1 MKTCAAFIHEYDAYD
16 DFEEACYEFDRELA
30 VAEFELAKAYHAA
43 DMNIFF
49 EGEEG
54 DANAKKA
61 AASDSFLAKIGKMI
75 QSLIES
81 IGKLIESFTGKI
93 ANIGKNVRTDK
104 EKIEA
109 ILAKRPEL
117 AKDINVG
124 LEKGWYTEKDVA
136 SFEKDTLGLL
146 KLVEQG
152 KMDHKTFHQKGQDLF
167 KKLNESISEPAQA
180 CRNVKEILSVAPTVM
195 DHCSKTQKHLN
206 AAKKNMTD
214 FNETLKK
221 VKADPKH
228 ADDNFFQAAA
238 EAHRWI
244 AKARKEEADRATTAA
259 EQIASIMAK
268 ISDTLD
274 SKM

>member
-16 DFEEACYEFDRELA
+16 DFEESCYQFDRELA

-61 AASDSFLAKIGKMI
+61 EASDSFLAKIGKMI

-81 IGKLIESFTGKI
+81 IGKVIESFTGKI
-93 ANIGKNVRTDK
+93 TNIGKNVRTDK

-152 KMDHKTFHQKGQDLF
+152 KMDHKTFAQKIGDSI
-167 KKLNESISEPAQA
+167 KKFNEATGEPAQA
-180 CRNVKEILSVAPTVM
+180 CKNVKELFSVVPSVM
-195 DHCSKTQKHLN
+195 DNCSKTQKSLN
-206 AAKKNMTD
+206 ESKGRLTKFFDEIKNNKTA
-214 FNETLKK
+214 N
-221 VKADPKH
+221 
-228 ADDNFFQAAA
+228 NNYFQAAA
-238 EAHRWI
+238 LAHKAIAEQREKEAKNAKKAAEQTASAMDRI
-244 AKARKEEADRATTAA
+244 AKALE
-259 EQIASIMAK
+259 SWV
-268 ISDTLD
+268 
-274 SKM
+274 

>member
-61 AASDSFLAKIGKMI
+61 EASDSFLAKIGKMI

-93 ANIGKNVRTDK
+93 ANIGKTARTDK

-124 LEKGWYTEKDVA
+124 LEKGWYTERDVA

-152 KMDHKTFHQKGQDLF
+152 KMDHKTFSQRINDMF
-167 KKLNESISEPAQA
+167 KKFNEGAGEPAQA
-180 CRNVKEILSVAPTVM
+180 CKNVKEILSIAPTVM
-195 DHCSKTQKHLN
+195 DHCSKTQRHLQESKSSMSKFFEEL
-206 AAKKNMTD
+206 KKNKT
-214 FNETLKK
+214 
-221 VKADPKH
+221 AD
-228 ADDNFFQAAA
+228 NNYFQAAA
-238 EAHRWI
+238 LAHKAIAAAKKKDADDAKKAAEQTASTLDRI
-244 AKARKEEADRATTAA
+244 AKALESWT
-259 EQIASIMAK
+259 
-268 ISDTLD
+268 
-274 SKM
+274 